1 MASINADCVRRG
13 NETNHMSTS
22 TGGHGSP
29 TSKKAR
35 RTINHETSDVQTRPL
50 WIFLIL
56 MLVSVILSMLF
67 VGGFIALLGPTT
79 RNGTTA
85 VGPAAPAAPTPRL
98 PPETSP
104 RLQGNPRAEEDRLI
118 LEQQQRL
125 NSYGV
130 DAETGT
136 IHIPIDDAIRLTLER
151 GLPDAGTTEP

>member
-1 MASINADCVRRG
+1 
-13 NETNHMSTS
+13 MSTS
-22 TGGHGSP
+22 SGGHGSRS
-29 TSKKAR
+29 SKKGS

-56 MLVSVILSMLF
+56 MFATVILSMLF

-79 RNGTTA
+79 SNGTTA
-85 VGPAAPAAPTPRL
+85 VGPAAPGAPTPRL
-98 PPETSP
+98 PPTTSP

-130 DAETGT
+130 DEETGT

-151 GLPDAGTTEP
+151 GLPDTGTTEP